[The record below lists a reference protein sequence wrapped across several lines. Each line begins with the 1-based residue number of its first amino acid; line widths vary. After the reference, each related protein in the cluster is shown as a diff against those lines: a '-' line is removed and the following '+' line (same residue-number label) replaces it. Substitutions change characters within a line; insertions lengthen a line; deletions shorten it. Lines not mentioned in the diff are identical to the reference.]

1 MPPPFFVTMLPA
13 CLIDWGGDMNRVFF
27 SVVSLLF
34 FLTGGAGVHAA
45 DKVDAYRL
53 RSGDA
58 ALISVWREDT
68 LNKEVRVLPDGS
80 ITFAL
85 VGRVE
90 VAGLSTPE
98 VEQRIAAGLKKYFPD
113 PIVTVVIT
121 GIEGNRTYV
130 LGKVLKPGPVVMSA
144 PLTVLQALSIAGGL
158 DKFADENTIKIIR
171 PQANG
176 QEVLPVNYKDL
187 ISGRDMK
194 TNFLLKAGD
203 TIVVP

>member
-1 MPPPFFVTMLPA
+1 
-13 CLIDWGGDMNRVFF
+13 
-27 SVVSLLF
+27 
-34 FLTGGAGVHAA
+34 
-45 DKVDAYRL
+45 
-53 RSGDA
+53 
-58 ALISVWREDT
+58 
-68 LNKEVRVLPDGS
+68 
-80 ITFAL
+80 
-85 VGRVE
+85 
-90 VAGLSTPE
+90 
-98 VEQRIAAGLKKYFPD
+98 
-113 PIVTVVIT
+113 
-121 GIEGNRTYV
+121 
-130 LGKVLKPGPVVMSA
+130 MSA

>member
-1 MPPPFFVTMLPA
+1 
-13 CLIDWGGDMNRVFF
+13 MNRVTFG
-27 SVVSLLF
+27 VVSLLL
-34 FLTGGAGVHAA
+34 FLTGVTGVHAA
-45 DKVDAYRL
+45 DMVDAYRL

-58 ALISVWREDT
+58 ALISVWREDA

-176 QEVLPVNYKDL
+176 QDVLPVNYKDL

-194 TNFLLKAGD
+194 TNFQLKAGD

>member
-1 MPPPFFVTMLPA
+1 MF
-13 CLIDWGGDMNRVFF
+13 DWGGDMNRVTFG
-27 SVVSLLF
+27 VVSLLL
-34 FLTGGAGVHAA
+34 FLTGVTGVHAA
-45 DKVDAYRL
+45 DMVDAYRL

-58 ALISVWREDT
+58 ALISVWREDA

-176 QEVLPVNYKDL
+176 QDVLPVNYKDL

-194 TNFLLKAGD
+194 TNFQLKAGD